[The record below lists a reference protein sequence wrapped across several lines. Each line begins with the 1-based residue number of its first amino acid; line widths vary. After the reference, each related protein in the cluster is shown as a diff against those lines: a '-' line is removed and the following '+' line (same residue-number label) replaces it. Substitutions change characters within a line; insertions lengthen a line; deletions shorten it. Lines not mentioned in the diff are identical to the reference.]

1 MKRAIGL
8 ILISFL
14 CAVGFLSVWGNVPFA
29 PVFDS
34 SMEPELQSGSLLVI
48 RSVEVANI
56 EEGDIIV
63 ANVPDAVRKDY
74 NYPPT
79 IAHRVVEIKGDQ
91 LGISLQTRG
100 INAYDDPFLV
110 MPWNIRGTVGSQI
123 PYLGL
128 PLLILQNR
136 LAMVFIIV
144 VIVLLALF
152 LYANEISLG
161 IGRIFRNTL
170 SPIVEEN
177 HRTDLVLSHRFES
190 TERALD
196 NFANAMQLYAQHM
209 ASHTSAIQGLSD
221 ASQSLRGSAAEQNRI
236 LGHLTKAYIQEKSKR
251 EVSTVERVVKEIER
265 KTIEALQAK
274 DELEKKIPGQFIRP
288 REEQLLRE
296 ILQSPPGCVVNPKA
310 LIARA
315 HYR

>member
-14 CAVGFLSVWGNVPFA
+14 CVVGFLSVWGNIPFA

-63 ANVPDAVRKDY
+63 ARVPDTIREDY

-79 IAHRVVEIKGDQ
+79 IAHRVVEIKKDQ

-100 INAYDDPFLV
+100 DNAYDDPFLV
-110 MPWNIRGTVGSQI
+110 RSWDIRGTIGSQI
-123 PYLGL
+123 PYFGL
-128 PLLILQNR
+128 PLLLLQSR

-144 VIVLLALF
+144 AIVLLALF
-152 LYANEISLG
+152 LYVNEISLG
-161 IGRIFRNTL
+161 VGRIFRNAL
-170 SPIVEEN
+170 SPIVEEG
-177 HRTDLVLSHRFES
+177 HRTDLVLSRRFEG

-209 ASHTSAIQGLSD
+209 ASHTSAIQGLSE

-236 LGHLTKAYIQEKSKR
+236 LGHLTKAYVQEKSR
-251 EVSTVERVVKEIER
+251 SEVSTVERVVKEIER
-265 KTIEALQAK
+265 KTLEALQAK
-274 DELEKKIPGQFIRP
+274 DELEKKIPGQYIKP

-310 LIARA
+310 LLART